1 MELISFL
8 NYKKKSNIIKAKNGD
23 NEAFLELIN
32 ENKLNIYRVARGI
45 LSNEH
50 DIEDAIQNTV
60 IKAYEKINTLKK
72 NEFFRTWLVRIL
84 INECNEII
92 RRNKRVVSINESNH
106 EERYNDCYENIDLTK
121 AINSLS
127 EELRITTVLFYF
139 EDMSIKDIASVLN
152 IPNGTVRSR
161 LSRARKILREI
172 IGEDEEWR

>member
-8 NYKKKSNIIKAKNGD
+8 NYKKQSNIIKAKNGD
-23 NEAFLELIN
+23 NEAFLVLIN

-50 DIEDAIQNTV
+50 DIEDAIQNTI

-127 EELRITTVLFYF
+127 EELRVTTVLFYF
-139 EDMSIKDIASVLN
+139 EDMSIKDIASILN

-161 LSRARKILREI
+161 LSRARKILREV
-172 IGEDEEWR
+172 IGEDAE

>member
-92 RRNKRVVSINESNH
+92 RMNKRVVSINESNH

-127 EELRITTVLFYF
+127 EELRVTTVLFYF
-139 EDMSIKDIASVLN
+139 EDMSIKDIASILN

-161 LSRARKILREI
+161 LSRARKILREV
-172 IGEDEEWR
+172 IGEDAE

>member
-172 IGEDEEWR
+172 IGEDEE

>member
-50 DIEDAIQNTV
+50 DIEDAIQNTI

-92 RRNKRVVSINESNH
+92 RKNKRIVSINESNH
-106 EERYNDCYENIDLTK
+106 EEKYNDYYENIDLTN

-127 EELRITTVLFYF
+127 EELRVTTVLFYF
-139 EDMSIKDIASVLN
+139 EDMSIKDIALILN

-161 LSRARKILREI
+161 LSRARKIIREI
-172 IGEDEEWR
+172 IGEDEE

>member
-23 NEAFLELIN
+23 NEAFLVLIN

-92 RRNKRVVSINESNH
+92 RMNKRVVSINESNH

-127 EELRITTVLFYF
+127 EELRVTTVLFYF
-139 EDMSIKDIASVLN
+139 EDMSIKDIASILN

-161 LSRARKILREI
+161 LSRARKILREV
-172 IGEDEEWR
+172 IGEDAE